1 MKVLIM
7 VLALVVGTHGLMGRT
22 ASCCFGLTADGGP
35 GGSVGQLADGH
46 NRFGQGLNAASYCID
61 NGAITDSSGRGCIL
75 TPPTTQ
81 FQCDVGATP
90 ASGFSVGC
98 DGRLEANGS
107 TKFVACPTEDNGG
120 YNIYTA
126 GPANQQGC
134 VAITLTADNCKTG
147 CPAPPPAPAPTPKTC
162 PPELTGNWEYPHLIV
177 PVDSS
182 KPDTALGTSY
192 NGTISSKISSIYN
205 FDVPAADTGKTCS
218 LVFLLPKKTE
228 LETSDFTL
236 SGTGAIDF
244 GMLSSAAT
252 AGTTYDSIPSTAK
265 DYGVTTVVPGNAY
278 TIATFPCPA
287 GERVS
292 YKASAKDNTC
302 LNYFQDY
309 NPSPIGLYITVC

>member
-1 MKVLIM
+1 MKVLTM
-7 VLALVVGTHGLMGRT
+7 VLALVVSSHGLIGRT

-35 GGSVGQLADGH
+35 GGSVGQLADGQ

-107 TKFVACPTEDNGG
+107 TKFVACPTEDNDWLPGSD
-120 YNIYTA
+120 TSS
-126 GPANQQGC
+126 
-134 VAITLTADNCKTG
+134 
-147 CPAPPPAPAPTPKTC
+147 CPDAKTC

-177 PVDSS
+177 PVDPS

-192 NGTISSKISSIYN
+192 NGSISSKISSIYN

-218 LVFLLPKKTE
+218 LIFLLPKKSE
-228 LETSDFTL
+228 LETSNFTL

-292 YKASAKDNTC
+292 YKANAKDNTC